1 VKRPCYEAGCGF
13 RGRAAR
19 RPAPGRAEERRRTTH
34 GSHGDLCPFVL
45 IETRSAVPARRA
57 VAHARCGGV
66 PVRARGG
73 VSPKV
78 ASRS

>member
-1 VKRPCYEAGCGF
+1 MKRPCYEAGCGF
-13 RGRAAR
+13 RGCAAR

-57 VAHARCGGV
+57 VAHAAG
-66 PVRARGG
+66 VRARGG